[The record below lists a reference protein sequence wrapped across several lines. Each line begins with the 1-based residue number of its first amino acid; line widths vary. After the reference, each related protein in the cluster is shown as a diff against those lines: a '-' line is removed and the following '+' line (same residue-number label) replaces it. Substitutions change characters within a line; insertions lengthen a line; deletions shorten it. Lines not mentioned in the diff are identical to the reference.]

1 MANTVFW
8 IGTDGNVWFKDG
20 SGVKN
25 VGRPIKIYENGF
37 DAQLLSAESN
47 QIPDPNPGGATLGA
61 TTDVGDG
68 GGSRA
73 QADPDAG
80 QRSTL
85 KNRIAGRGNEIDAA
99 YGSLFGD
106 LNSLVSARDAELET
120 QYGGQL
126 KKASDQFT
134 EALPMIDQSYAAI
147 GSYDSTQRND
157 SRGKAKKGF
166 EETTQTIETNKGKDK
181 AALGQYKREQ
191 EAKFTADKEAAKRAV
206 ASAGETTDVGA
217 LRSLSNDLDTNLS
230 ATGVT
235 KATLG
240 TEGAAKKAVTDLTG
254 DNGRFDAA
262 INALDSIIKSSMG
275 SDVKAA
281 AVKAVTDSAGLTDE
295 EKKKV
300 QAQYGNVY
308 EEQAAL

>member
-8 IGTDGNVWFKDG
+8 IGTDGNVWFKDA
-20 SGVKN
+20 SGTRN

-37 DAQLLSAESN
+37 DAQLLSAESD
-47 QIPDPNPGGATLGA
+47 QIQDPNPGGATLGA
-61 TTDVGDG
+61 TTESTG
-68 GGSRA
+68 GGSA

-80 QRSTL
+80 QRTTL
-85 KNRIAGRGNEIDAA
+85 KNRISGRAGEINSAYDA
-99 YGSLFGD
+99 LFGD
-106 LNSLVSARDAELET
+106 LNELIRTRDAELEA

-126 KKASDQFT
+126 TKAGEQYA

-166 EETTQTIETNKGKDK
+166 EDTTKTIETNKGKDK

-191 EAKFTADKEAAKRAV
+191 EAKFTADKDAANRAI

-217 LRSLSNDLDTNLS
+217 LRSLSNDLDSNLS

-235 KATLG
+235 RATLG
-240 TEGAAKKAVTDLTG
+240 TEGSAKKAVSDLTQ
-254 DNGRFDAA
+254 DNGRFDAT
-262 INALDSIIKSSMG
+262 INALDAIIKSSMG

-281 AVKAVTDSAGLTDE
+281 AVKAVTDSAGLTEE

-300 QAQYGNVY
+300 TAQYGNVY